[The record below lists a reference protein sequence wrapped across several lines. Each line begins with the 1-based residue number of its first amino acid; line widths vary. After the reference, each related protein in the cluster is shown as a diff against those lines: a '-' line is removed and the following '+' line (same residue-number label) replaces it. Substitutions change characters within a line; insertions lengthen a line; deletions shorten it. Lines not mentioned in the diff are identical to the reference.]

1 MNKQLSLYSKG
12 QSRTPKRFKFVL
24 SSNGTDLTLRYA
36 PKGWADGELT
46 FIRDKFYKGVFESY
60 STSELT
66 FVKDGRDFIQ
76 TAYET
81 AGIDHEVTINIYI
94 LNNATFQYQI
104 YFAGKLD
111 LSTYKID
118 SIGVTCEVIP
128 AGFQNVVL
136 NRDEIDVDMMST
148 KSIGGTDG
156 DTPALST
163 VWEKVT
169 IPEYQ
174 ATANVDWL
182 MSGNTTAPG
191 SSSQTTYMPMVLSYS
206 EYIETEIFEQTMEI
220 FPSTPANK
228 FFKSAIDR
236 TLTMYINVVVDL
248 TSEPTSAT
256 FSAFL
261 NIFKNG
267 TILHTFSPAKTE
279 TADTSAIFTFAV
291 NQALYMTAG
300 DEYALT
306 LTTTGTSDYDI
317 SILNGVTS
325 FVEQLGETLQSVD
338 VPMFYIYEAFAR
350 TLQLISGSSTPFYS
364 KILGRTDSVPDSYAT
379 DGIASLIAI
388 TNGKWIREFS
398 PNASQLNFNL
408 KDLFTSINALHNI
421 GLGFET
427 ISGSLK
433 VRIEQEAYFF
443 DINENPNYP
452 AESQIYQTNQ
462 ILDLSSDLTNEMI
475 SKEVLPD
482 WYANE
487 IECGYGTFEY
497 ENVQGLKEFN
507 TKSNWATPI
516 KSVKSKLNLVSPY
529 RADTQGVNKLREKPV
544 ETFPT
549 EDVSGDNDVFMFDVK
564 RDGDYVFT
572 VKTWDDFDYVSGGVD
587 PQSSYNLNFSPRR
600 NLERHG
606 NRITSMKL
614 KSTDEIQW
622 LKSDK
627 NNSLVTQRDDETEP
641 KAENGDI
648 LVNTLTPGYWIPE
661 AYIFEAPVTLETI
674 TAIQANP
681 RGVIKI
687 GVGKYGWILDIQT
700 NNEKKKGTFKLLRV
714 DTSKVKVIAVPL
726 VGLGIGSAVIGTSL
740 IVAENNDYLTSDLDI
755 SDLNFASDEIDAYL
769 IYHAF
774 TLLTNNTT
782 IDIRGNNNPTSASAA
797 ARQELFD
804 NYVLVNYNSG
814 YTP

>member
-1 MNKQLSLYSKG
+1 MNKQLALYSKG

-36 PKGWADGELT
+36 PKGWDDGELT

-94 LNNATFQYQI
+94 LNNSTFQYQI

-136 NRDEIDVDMMST
+136 NRDEIDVDMRST

-163 VWEKVT
+163 VPEKVT
-169 IPEYQ
+169 IPEYKVTQ
-174 ATANVDWL
+174 NADWY
-182 MSGNTTAPG
+182 GEENKTNTGISFIHYVPLALIF
-191 SSSQTTYMPMVLSYS
+191 SEYEQNELFSQTYAKTSDGSQKIILSQNNHSVDIYGVINARVILQSAAFSGLNISIKKNGVDFYSQPCIETQTGPYEYSYTLVINSIVTLALNDTIEVIGTFLTTSILSYS
-206 EYIETEIFEQTMEI
+206 LFYFNA
-220 FPSTPANK
+220 S
-228 FFKSAIDR
+228 
-236 TLTMYINVVVDL
+236 IN
-248 TSEPTSAT
+248 
-256 FSAFL
+256 
-261 NIFKNG
+261 
-267 TILHTFSPAKTE
+267 
-279 TADTSAIFTFAV
+279 
-291 NQALYMTAG
+291 
-300 DEYALT
+300 
-306 LTTTGTSDYDI
+306 I
-317 SILNGVTS
+317 S
-325 FVEQLGETLQSVD
+325 EQLGSSLVNVS
-338 VPMFYIYEAFAR
+338 PFMFYIYEAFVR
-350 TLQLISGSSTPFYS
+350 TLQLTSGNQQPFYS
-364 KILGRTDSVPDSYAT
+364 KFLGRTDSVPVSYPT
-379 DGIASLIAI
+379 DGLGSLMAI
-388 TNGKWIREFS
+388 TNGRWVREFDA
-398 PNASQLNFNL
+398 NTNQLNFSL
-408 KDLFTSINALHNI
+408 KELFTSINALHNI

-433 VRIEQEAYFF
+433 VRIEPEAYFF
-443 DINENPNYP
+443 DITENPNYP
-452 AESQIYQTNQ
+452 TESQYYQVNQ
-462 ILDLSSDLTNEMI
+462 ILDLSSEVTNEII

-487 IECGYGTFEY
+487 IDGGYGTFEY

-507 TKSNWATPI
+507 TKSSWATPI
-516 KSVKSKLNLVSPY
+516 KAVKTKLNLVSPY

-544 ETFPT
+544 ATFPT
-549 EDVSGDNDVFMFDVK
+549 EDVSGDNDVFLFDVK
-564 RDGDYVFT
+564 RGGTYVFT

-614 KSTDEIQW
+614 KTTDEIQW

-627 NNSLVTQRDDETEP
+627 NNSLITQRDDETTP
-641 KAENGDI
+641 KAENEDI
-648 LVNTLTPGYWIPE
+648 LVSTLTPGYWVPE
-661 AYIFEAPVTLETI
+661 AYIFEAPVNLATV

-687 GVGKYGWILDIQT
+687 GTGKYGWILDIQT

-714 DTSKVKVIAVPL
+714 DTSKVKVIAVAP
-726 VGLGIGSAVIGTSL
+726 VGLGIGTAILGTSL
-740 IVAENNDYLTSDLDI
+740 IVA
-755 SDLNFASDEIDAYL
+755 
-769 IYHAF
+769 
-774 TLLTNNTT
+774 
-782 IDIRGNNNPTSASAA
+782 
-797 ARQELFD
+797 
-804 NYVLVNYNSG
+804 
-814 YTP
+814 